1 MTDQSTSLRWDVH
14 VAPPEAM
21 PSGDLGPG
29 EKQTFCSPI
38 SATLISGERDAVTV
52 DALLTVG
59 QAHDL
64 AEWITAHDKN
74 LAAVYITHGH
84 GDHWFGLG
92 AVLDR
97 FPDARAFALPAVI
110 EQMRAGS
117 APGFFELSL
126 PEDEPF
132 DPTSLLFAIDALPP
146 ATFDVEFS
154 GWVPTLELTVYVRAL
169 PARPGACPAT
179 RPADRRAAGRRG
191 VLHLGPHRAPGRA
204 WQPTRWHPPR
214 LTHSAGMSPLYVV
227 ASIANCLPAIAAGLP
242 QPTPGPPR
250 PSRSSLPPPCCWCW
264 PSPLA
269 VSESVPCRCR
279 DARGWLV
286 KASGKGQALQDERR
300 QRDINNREGAT
311 TCQ

>member
-38 SATLISGERDAVTV
+38 SATLISGERDAVLV

-117 APGFFELSL
+117 APEFFESFWTPRFDGKLPRELAFPEPLEDHTIKLEGHELIAVELGHTDTDQTSCLHAPDIGLVVAGDAAYNDVHLYLAESDHQGRREWTAALDTIESL
-126 PEDEPF
+126 
-132 DPTSLLFAIDALPP
+132 DPR
-146 ATFDVEFS
+146 
-154 GWVPTLELTVYVRAL
+154 TVIAGHQR
-169 PARPGACPAT
+169 
-179 RPADRRAAGRRG
+179 AGRHDGPEIIEETRQYIRNLDRIAETTTSARELYDQ
-191 VLHLGPHRAPGRA
+191 VLALHPDRINPNVVWMSAQALKPSTPAPA
-204 WQPTRWHPPR
+204 
-214 LTHSAGMSPLYVV
+214 
-227 ASIANCLPAIAAGLP
+227 
-242 QPTPGPPR
+242 
-250 PSRSSLPPPCCWCW
+250 PSR
-264 PSPLA
+264 
-269 VSESVPCRCR
+269 
-279 DARGWLV
+279 
-286 KASGKGQALQDERR
+286 
-300 QRDINNREGAT
+300 
-311 TCQ
+311 